1 MGFFN
6 KLKSA
11 LGYSDSE
18 YDEDDELDGFNPAH
32 RTPYVNP
39 FKKDETMPDLSD
51 LEQPAEAA
59 PTAVAEVKSAPV
71 AEVEEKLPDGVFDG
85 IITIINGNLPEFVRD
100 CIDIEKERKAVS
112 VAMGPKFRDYV
123 LNLRRTSLEEAR
135 TQWIDERNALTG
147 KLAQS
152 NQRADEA
159 VRKAS
164 EIKDRLMSE
173 ERQRRAIVERSHDL
187 EARIADLE
195 AQHEQE
201 QLQNKGLLN
210 KIKVMQLQV
219 TDSQKDAE
227 EITRLNKLINDQRTR
242 LAKIVD
248 LEAQIAELNAE
259 NDSLKRQLDEM
270 QQSAEAQEIADEYK
284 SKMEVANAL
293 INELR
298 STAAAKEQEAKA
310 LSEKLVVATNE
321 ITGLQDDLK
330 AALEELEIAAEIQE
344 KIEQF
349 EVIKERKDAE
359 IRNLRN
365 QLAQSKDAD
374 VAAASANSALAQ
386 SRSECDALKAQLAEL
401 QKKVAEQA
409 EVSRAHDVDTANQI
423 DRLKTTADKAEKARK
438 AMSGELDEARA
449 RVDELTAT
457 LNRYKAD
464 NMSFDVQVK
473 NLKANIKDRDAEIG
487 ELRRMLDAK
496 GVEVGEIDIT
506 PFNADE
512 IGDED
517 ASVVSAIDDI
527 DNIDWLMPSPPSEPE
542 EKPAEEPEREER
554 RQPSNEIGAAQMSLF
569 DD

>member
-330 AALEELEIAAEIQE
+330 AAQEESEIAAEIQE

-374 VAAASANSALAQ
+374 IAAASANSALAQ

-496 GVEVGEIDIT
+496 GVEVGEIEIT

-512 IGDED
+512 ISDED

>member
-11 LGYSDSE
+11 LGYSEND

-39 FKKDETMPDLSD
+39 FKKEDPVPDLSN
-51 LEQPAEAA
+51 LEQTADEQ
-59 PTAVAEVKSAPV
+59 PTAVAEVKPASV
-71 AEVEEKLPDGVFDG
+71 AEVEEELPDGVFDG

-135 TQWIDERNALTG
+135 TQWIEERNTLTG
-147 KLAQS
+147 RLAQS

-187 EARIADLE
+187 ESRIADLE
-195 AQHEQE
+195 AQREQE

-219 TDSQKDAE
+219 SDSQKDAE
-227 EITRLNKLINDQRTR
+227 EIERLNKLINDQRQR
-242 LAKIVD
+242 LATIND
-248 LEAQIAELNAE
+248 LEVQIAELNTE
-259 NDSLKRQLDEM
+259 NDALKASIDELKQKLNSDQLVDEFNG
-270 QQSAEAQEIADEYK
+270 
-284 SKMEVANAL
+284 KMEVANAL

-298 STAAAKEQEAKA
+298 SAATLKEQEAKE
-310 LSEKLVVATNE
+310 LSEKLRVATDE
-321 ITGLQDDLK
+321 MTTLQDDLK
-330 AALEELEIAAEIQE
+330 SAREELEIAAEIQE

-349 EVIKERKDAE
+349 EVIKTKKDNE
-359 IRNLRN
+359 IKELRR
-365 QLAQSKDAD
+365 QLTQMQDSDEAK
-374 VAAASANSALAQ
+374 AAADAALAK
-386 SRSECDALKAQLAEL
+386 SKNECEQLKAQVAEL
-401 QKKVAEQA
+401 QKKVAEQM
-409 EVSRAHDVDTANQI
+409 EINRSHDVDMANQI
-423 DRLKTTADKAEKARK
+423 DRLNKKATKAEK
-438 AMSGELDEARA
+438 SNLLLQSELDAAKRNA
-449 RVDELTAT
+449 DELTVSIDK
-457 LNRYKAD
+457 YKAD
-464 NMSFDVQVK
+464 NLSLNVQVK

-487 ELRRMLDAK
+487 ELRRMLDDK
-496 GVEVGEIDIT
+496 GVEVGEMDIE
-506 PFNADE
+506 PF
-512 IGDED
+512 D
-517 ASVVSAIDDI
+517 ASKISDEEVSIVSAIDDI

-542 EKPAEEPEREER
+542 PEPEPEPEREER
-554 RQPSNEIGAAQMSLF
+554 RQPVQDIGPSQMSLF
-569 DD
+569 